1 MKKNE
6 LSDPLYLA
14 KALINCP
21 SETPNDAGAI
31 ALLKLALEELG
42 FNCHL
47 FSFGKAGEKGREAL
61 IKNIYAKI

>member
-1 MKKNE
+1 MPDCIAIPAKINLKRFKMKNND

-31 ALLKLALEELG
+31 AL
-42 FNCHL
+42 
-47 FSFGKAGEKGREAL
+47 
-61 IKNIYAKI
+61 

>member
-1 MKKNE
+1 MKNND

-31 ALLKLALEELG
+31 ALLEVALKNWDSIVICFLLETQ
-42 FNCHL
+42 
-47 FSFGKAGEKGREAL
+47 EKKEGMH
-61 IKNIYAKI
+61 